1 MRNPFRNDTKRQAA
15 AMESW
20 QTSMEKLEKNT
31 SAVSAYTAERSA
43 VLNGVA
49 AGEVVEMHTRRNKES
64 FDTLLHVAIGE
75 VVEKPPQIFDQDA

>member
-20 QTSMEKLEKNT
+20 QTSMEKLEKKT
-31 SAVSAYTAERSA
+31 SGLSAYNAERSA
-43 VLNGVA
+43 VLNGID